1 MRKRTVFQVVV
12 TSAGK
17 SFAFNEMLGTWLRLA
32 DTGSSV
38 QTVSDFATAAA
49 NMPPETRGHPLSSL
63 SYLTMT
69 SAPKLHGVGDDLR
82 VAASVSHCQDQV
94 IHGTLA
100 QRESSPHTRSFL
112 LKQQQKYFC

>member
-1 MRKRTVFQVVV
+1 MVV
-12 TSAGK
+12 TTAGK
-17 SFAFNEMLGTWLRLA
+17 SYVFNEMLGTWLRLA

-69 SAPKLHGVGDDLR
+69 SAPKLHGVGEELR
-82 VAASVSHCQDQV
+82 IAASVSHCQDQV
-94 IHGTLA
+94 T
-100 QRESSPHTRSFL
+100 Q
-112 LKQQQKYFC
+112 